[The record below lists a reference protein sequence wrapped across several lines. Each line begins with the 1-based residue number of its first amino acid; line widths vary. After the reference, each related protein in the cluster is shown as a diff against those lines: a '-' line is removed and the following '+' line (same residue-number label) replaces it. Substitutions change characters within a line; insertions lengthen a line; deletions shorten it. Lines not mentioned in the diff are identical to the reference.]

1 MQESKKWQ
9 QSWRAKQDIGKWY
22 YIKRSWYFGNQLF
35 GISSMI
41 YYLNNYRS
49 NNLSLIQRNGL
60 IISGFA
66 YILRDLLAFF
76 YTQSNKSI
84 KREDMINIVIGNIIF
99 WIPAYFAN
107 NDANNSLQYNQI
119 IYYSSLIL
127 QITGHIFNS
136 LSELQRKWWLQKP
149 GNKDKVYTQ
158 GFFSITRHPNYFGDL
173 LFMTG
178 WGLLTFNW
186 KVLGLPL
193 LSLFSF
199 YNEYIPEIETFMEGK
214 FGDEWIEYKKN
225 VKSSLIPFTY
235 F

>member
-35 GISSMI
+35 GVSSMI

-60 IISGFA
+60 IASGFA

-76 YTQSNKSI
+76 YTQSTKSI
-84 KREDMINIVIGNIIF
+84 KREDMINIVIGNIMF

-107 NDANNSLQYNQI
+107 NDANNSLQYNQT

-149 GNKDKVYTQ
+149 GNKDKVYTK

-178 WGLLTFNW
+178 WGLLSFNW

-214 FGDEWIEYKKN
+214 FGDEWIKYKKN